1 MTTKKTTKKAVET
14 LKKLPMDPTIH
25 TLSFLDYEPA
35 LEYTKV
41 LRPTHGTKLKQ
52 TFKKSRIP
60 LDKCL
65 EAIYAKYPFLPRQE
79 GYIHI
84 YPTLFDEFKTEC
96 APNGFHN
103 QIERCCFRIDYH
115 TPGVL
120 EYILD
125 LSRVSF
131 ADQAGLLKVLEGI
144 AETFHTKNEEDV
156 IDVRHAQYDLRT
168 IYQLL
173 FTLVDEYES
182 SLTIADLQAMMKV
195 LSSKRF
201 MQWTHGAMY
210 HIDAKVK
217 LMARMIRKLLNVS
230 VEKRME
236 FLTDDV
242 KQWKK
247 FLEYKYGY
255 ISLLLNLIKWTPPL
269 SIPRKW
275 NAMLIKEIMKPPV
288 DKEYVR
294 MLYDS
299 YFNTILR
306 LCRSGEGEWEKHAD
320 YYLNYF
326 VSGSLPAPPVA
337 VRSTKI
343 VNVLH
348 NVNPVT
354 MQGIRQ
360 WFRLFAAVQSRL
372 FSVAMKKNAVLKLMN
387 RVDSLPFLLE
397 IYRNAKSLH
406 FIFDNPGILDIL
418 QTEMT
423 KIAFKRH
430 FIPGTKQVVK
440 DTIIK
445 TIHTNP

>member
-1 MTTKKTTKKAVET
+1 MTKKTIKKTVET

-25 TLSFLDYEPA
+25 TLSFLEYEPA
-35 LEYTKV
+35 LEYTNA
-41 LRPTHGTKLKQ
+41 LRLAHGTVLKQ
-52 TFKKSRIP
+52 TYKKSRVP
-60 LDKCL
+60 HDKCL
-65 EAIYAKYPFLPRQE
+65 EAIYAKYPFLPHQE

-84 YPTLFDEFKTEC
+84 YPTLFDEFETEC

-115 TPGVL
+115 SPGVL

-131 ADQAGLLKVLEGI
+131 ADQTGLLKVLEGI

-156 IDVRHAQYDLRT
+156 VDFRHPQYDLRT
-168 IYQLL
+168 IYRSL
-173 FTLVDEYES
+173 TMLVDEYES
-182 SLTIADLQAMMKV
+182 SLTIADIQAMMKV

-201 MQWTHGAMY
+201 MEWTEGAMY

-217 LMARMIRKLLNVS
+217 MMARMIRKLLNVS

-236 FLTDDV
+236 FLTTDV

-247 FLEYKYGY
+247 FLECKYGY

-288 DKEYVR
+288 DKDYVR

-299 YFNTILR
+299 FFIGILR
-306 LCRSGEGEWEKHAD
+306 ICRNGEWEKHAD

-326 VSGSLPAPPVA
+326 VSGSLPTPPVA

-354 MQGIRQ
+354 TQGIRQ
-360 WFRLFAAVQSRL
+360 WFRLFTAVQDRL

-423 KIAFKRH
+423 KIAFTQH
-430 FIPGTKQVVK
+430 LIPGTKKEVAEAVAAA
-440 DTIIK
+440 IVSI
-445 TIHTNP
+445 

>member
-25 TLSFLDYEPA
+25 ALSFLDYEPA

-41 LRPTHGTKLKQ
+41 LRPTHGMKLKQ

-79 GYIHI
+79 EEFIHI
-84 YPTLFDEFKTEC
+84 YPRLFDEFDTDC
-96 APNGFHN
+96 VLNDFHN

-115 TPGVL
+115 SPGVL

-125 LSRVSF
+125 PSRVSF
-131 ADQAGLLKVLEGI
+131 ADKAGLLKVLEGI

-156 IDVRHAQYDLRT
+156 IDVRHAQSDLKT

-173 FTLVDEYES
+173 TTLVNQYDS
-182 SLTIADLQAMMKV
+182 SLTIADIQAMMKV

-201 MQWTHGAMY
+201 MEWTHGAMY
-210 HIDAKVK
+210 HIAAKVK
-217 LMARMIRKLLNVS
+217 MMAMMIRKLLNVS

-236 FLTDDV
+236 FLTVDT

-255 ISLLLNLIKWTPPL
+255 ISLLFNLIKWTPPL

-294 MLYDS
+294 RLYNS
-299 YFNTILR
+299 FFIAIMR
-306 LCRSGEGEWEKHAD
+306 ICRNGEGEWEKHAD

-337 VRSTKI
+337 VLSTKI
-343 VNVLH
+343 ANVLD

-354 MQGIRQ
+354 AQGIRQ
-360 WFRLFAAVQSRL
+360 WFRLFTAIHGRL
-372 FSVAMKKNAVLKLMN
+372 SVAMKKNAVLKLMN

-440 DTIIK
+440 DTIMK